1 LQSFSFWL
9 VCASPWVE
17 LFERG
22 QVRGVAQSGSAL
34 DWGSRGRR
42 FESGRPDHFG
52 NEDTEFWRYHT
63 PPRDSP
69 VPSTAWFICQALK
82 MKLSVLVVGVVTSV
96 VVMCPVTRARA
107 QSIRDTV
114 RQHVSEGL
122 EANRPAPDE
131 PKKAKKKRKTAVA
144 KAAPSATGNGPTPR
158 PPPPAAPRASSSPV
172 RAAGPPG
179 GGQKPAAAP
188 RLTAPERDASAL
200 GASRVAS
207 EERLPRRL
215 FGKNFEFDAKVG
227 GGIRGWYPEQYPLV
241 SVDHASYLTWSLDL
255 KAKLFGFL
263 RLHRGYYESNGLRGP
278 RTRGAVV
285 ARDVG
290 KLVPKAAWLLGTL
303 GVPLSRRWETLV
315 SYETRSFVTRAR
327 PSAPVAIV
335 DRKTS
340 PEMDFA
346 LLPRSQQALEFVS
359 GFETLVLGVRYF
371 PQRGNAGLVGDVSGP
386 IPPMYL
392 GVGFTQYSKPYQ
404 VQVGDD
410 PLDEILFDGR
420 FRGAGLAYGLAT
432 SRHIDHPYVSFD
444 AQLGLGEV
452 SLLEDLTVNELLPED
467 WLIGYLQGNVTLGY
481 ILPLLRT
488 KPTPLLTGELSAG
501 GATFFYFQVQGSEG
515 ERSPTLPLNWD
526 VFWAARMSLTIPL

>member
-1 LQSFSFWL
+1 
-9 VCASPWVE
+9 
-17 LFERG
+17 
-22 QVRGVAQSGSAL
+22 
-34 DWGSRGRR
+34 
-42 FESGRPDHFG
+42 
-52 NEDTEFWRYHT
+52 
-63 PPRDSP
+63 
-69 VPSTAWFICQALK
+69 
-82 MKLSVLVVGVVTSV
+82 MKPSVLVVGVVTSV

-131 PKKAKKKRKTAVA
+131 PKKEKKKRKPAGAKSAVPA
-144 KAAPSATGNGPTPR
+144 AGGVPGPTSPPAAPSASSPGR
-158 PPPPAAPRASSSPV
+158 AADPPAAGRK
-172 RAAGPPG
+172 AG
-179 GGQKPAAAP
+179 AAP
-188 RLTAPERDASAL
+188 RLSASTERDAVAL
-200 GASRVAS
+200 GAPVVAA

-215 FGKNFEFDAKVG
+215 FGKNFVLDAKVG

-278 RTRGAVV
+278 RTHGAVV

-340 PEMDFA
+340 PDMDFA

-371 PQRGNAGLVGDVSGP
+371 PERGNAGLVGDVSGP

-404 VQVGDD
+404 VQVGND

-420 FRGAGLAYGLAT
+420 FRGVGLAYGLAT
-432 SRHIDHPYVSFD
+432 SRHIDHPYVSLD
-444 AQLGLGEV
+444 TQVGLGEV

-488 KPTPLLTGELSAG
+488 KPTPLLTAELSAG
-501 GATFFYFQVQGSEG
+501 GATFFYFQVQGNDG
-515 ERSPTLPLNWD
+515 EPSPTLPLNWD
-526 VFWAARMSLTIPL
+526 VFWAARVSLTLPL

>member
-1 LQSFSFWL
+1 MK
-9 VCASPWVE
+9 
-17 LFERG
+17 
-22 QVRGVAQSGSAL
+22 
-34 DWGSRGRR
+34 
-42 FESGRPDHFG
+42 
-52 NEDTEFWRYHT
+52 
-63 PPRDSP
+63 
-69 VPSTAWFICQALK
+69 PSVF
-82 MKLSVLVVGVVTSV
+82 VVGVVASALV
-96 VVMCPVTRARA
+96 ACPVTRARA

-122 EANRPAPDE
+122 EAHRPAPDE
-131 PKKAKKKRKTAVA
+131 PKKTKKKRKAA
-144 KAAPSATGNGPTPR
+144 RPPAAPSAAGVAPAPSPPR
-158 PPPPAAPRASSSPV
+158 ASPARATAPRAETSV
-172 RAAGPPG
+172 HTAAPPAD
-179 GGQKPAAAP
+179 GQTAAVAPRPAAQQDAP
-188 RLTAPERDASAL
+188 APPTL
-200 GASRVAS
+200 PVAA
-207 EERLPRRL
+207 EERLPRRV

-278 RTRGAVV
+278 RTKGAVV

-327 PSAPVAIV
+327 PVAPVAIV

-340 PEMDFA
+340 PDMDFA
-346 LLPRSQQALEFVS
+346 LLPRSQQSLEFVS

-371 PQRGNAGLVGDVSGP
+371 PERGNAGLVGDVSGP

-404 VQVGDD
+404 VQVGGD

-432 SRHIDHPYVSFD
+432 SRHIDRPYVSLD
-444 AQLGLGEV
+444 TQLGLGEV

-488 KPTPLLTGELSAG
+488 KPTPLLTGELTAG
-501 GATFFYFQVQGSEG
+501 GATFFYFQIRGSED
-515 ERSPTLPLNWD
+515 ESPPTLPLNWD
-526 VFWAARMSLTIPL
+526 LFWAAHVSLTLPL